1 MGGSGQK
8 SICIPGKEVNR
19 GTHEVEPLL
28 AKWPLYSWAVGW
40 PAGSILH
47 VADRPQ
53 EMPQLLK
60 ARAVWDRPCRDRGRL
75 GVTSLLLASPAG
87 PPHPHLEPGARAARQ
102 EVRGA
107 CRKPQEELR
116 LQPAPPPPAGPWGPW
131 KQGAQQTA
139 HAQPLFSSPRQT
151 PITCHT
157 PPWNMRPHSIQK
169 CFRISDGVSKGPA
182 APPYTH
188 LAAGMLALARSPWP
202 ESPFLFQPRASSQF
216 EHPIC

>member
-60 ARAVWDRPCRDRGRL
+60 ARAVWDRPCQDRGRL

-131 KQGAQQTA
+131 GNLTLHQE
-139 HAQPLFSSPRQT
+139 
-151 PITCHT
+151 
-157 PPWNMRPHSIQK
+157 N
-169 CFRISDGVSKGPA
+169 
-182 APPYTH
+182 
-188 LAAGMLALARSPWP
+188 LARNRLGKGAT
-202 ESPFLFQPRASSQF
+202 FLGSDLKKQLCQSILDPSYCRKRPVG
-216 EHPIC
+216 EGNL